1 MPVRRGLP
9 LLGAPKTS
17 VASEGPVPVIAAR
30 RVLPNLPPLPP
41 PGSGSSQHPQYP
53 PEDSTLQQTTTTT
66 PNGGTVTLVN
76 TQPGNG
82 SDILISASESA
93 NIVSIHLINGK
104 TLRIVWENA
113 GPALPPPPPP
123 PLPQ

>member
-1 MPVRRGLP
+1 MPIRRGLALP
-9 LLGAPKTS
+9 GAPKTS

-30 RVLPNLPPLPP
+30 RVLPNLPPPPP

-82 SDILISASESA
+82 SDILI
-93 NIVSIHLINGK
+93 I
-104 TLRIVWENA
+104 
-113 GPALPPPPPP
+113 P
-123 PLPQ
+123 